1 MRDQLYALLSDPE
14 ESAQWHGAGDL
25 RMVSLPD
32 GTAIGMAIGGYSRW
46 SKHRSALVNLIA
58 STLRVS
64 RNDVVDALPQL
75 LKRGGRQ
82 IPFKLTGLLMN
93 HIPLLR

>member
-1 MRDQLYALLSDPE
+1 MPELVLELDPERDQLYAFLSDPE

-25 RMVSLPD
+25 RMLSLSD
-32 GTAIGMAIGGYSRW
+32 GTVIGMAIGGYSRW

-64 RNDVVDALPQL
+64 RNDVVDALPKL
-75 LKRGGRQ
+75 LGRGGR
-82 IPFKLTGLLMN
+82 
-93 HIPLLR
+93 